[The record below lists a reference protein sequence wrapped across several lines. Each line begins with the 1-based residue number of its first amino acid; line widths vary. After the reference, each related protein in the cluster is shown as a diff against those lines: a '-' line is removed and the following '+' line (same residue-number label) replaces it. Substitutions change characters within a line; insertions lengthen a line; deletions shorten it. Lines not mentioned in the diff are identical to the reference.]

1 MVHYTTIVKAPLEK
15 VWHHLIFKIEN
26 PENFVPGISDVFVL
40 EKNDDF
46 VIRKMTITTPDN
58 TTSLT
63 EKITFIPYRVKFLL
77 LEHPK
82 FEGYVDNDIKFIS
95 ENETEITF
103 SMNWVEKITKS
114 EFDNFELVKNAVIK
128 TKTYIEENL

>member
-1 MVHYTTIVKAPLEK
+1 MVQYTTTVNATLEK
-15 VWHHLIFKIEN
+15 VWHNLILKIEN
-26 PENFVPGISDVFVL
+26 PENFVPGVSDVCIL
-40 EKNDDF
+40 EKNDEF

-58 TTSLT
+58 TTTLT
-63 EKITFIPYRVKFLL
+63 EKITFIPYKVRFLL

-82 FEGYVDNDIKFIS
+82 FEGYVDNDIKSIS

-103 SMNWVEKITKS
+103 TINWKDKTTQTEIN
-114 EFDNFELVKNAVIK
+114 NFELVKNAVEK